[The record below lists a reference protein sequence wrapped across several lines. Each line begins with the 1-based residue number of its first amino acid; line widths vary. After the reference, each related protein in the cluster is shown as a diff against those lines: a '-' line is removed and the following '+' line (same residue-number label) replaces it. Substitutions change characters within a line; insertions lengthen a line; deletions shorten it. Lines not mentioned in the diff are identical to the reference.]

1 MNWKGTLA
9 LAAVAGGL
17 LAYAYFVEAKK
28 DAPPA
33 QDTTEVKLWDAKK
46 DAALSRL
53 LIEDASGH
61 KAEYV
66 RKSEADGWR
75 YAPQATHSLETFSWD
90 NPYENLAAFT
100 AERKVEDKATD
111 LAAYG
116 LDKPTLTMA
125 LGDAKKPERY
135 KVLVGGKSPMD
146 GASYYVRVNQ
156 DPAIYQVSSWKV
168 DGWLKLVS
176 APPVATPSP
185 APDPAAS
192 PATDSSHA
200 H

>member
-9 LAAVAGGL
+9 LVAVAGGL

-46 DAALSRL
+46 DTALSRL
-53 LIEDASGH
+53 VLEDASGK

-66 RKSEADGWR
+66 RASAADGWR

-90 NPYENLAAFT
+90 NPYENLAALT
-100 AERKVEDKATD
+100 VDRKVEDGATD

-116 LDKPTLTMA
+116 LDKPTLKMA
-125 LGDAKKPERY
+125 LGDAAKPERY

-146 GASYYVRVNQ
+146 GASYYVRVNE
-156 DPAIYQVSSWKV
+156 DKAVYQVSSWKV

-176 APPVATPSP
+176 APPVATPTP
-185 APDPAAS
+185 APAAS
-192 PATDSSHA
+192 PATGSSQA